1 MSPGLLL
8 IVLAF
13 IVLYFVMV
21 RPQKRRQLAAQRML
35 QDLVVGD
42 QVLTAA
48 GIYGEVTTLLD
59 DTDVLVRIA
68 PDVEV
73 RVARRA
79 IGAVLRDEEQAEDDH
94 EELESPAEPD
104 QTGPTPGT

>member
-35 QDLVVGD
+35 QELVVGD

-79 IGAVLRDEEQAEDDH
+79 IGAVIRDEEPS
-94 EELESPAEPD
+94 EELEAPAEPE